1 MFNRIQAPCIVGGAL
16 LALVT
21 ADMTARAAELAEH
34 LGQVGTDDT
43 ILATFG
49 NKRVIAFFE
58 RDNGRCAVSAVVFE
72 KTDADT
78 GMTTAARVR
87 VSLHPHEMV
96 HIDSSD
102 NRTLHLQCGSNAATL
117 VALETDNRVAS
128 DRRNQSCKATQRKGA
143 RVAAE
148 PC

>member
-1 MFNRIQAPCIVGGAL
+1 MLNRIQLSFVVGGAL

-21 ADMTARAAELAEH
+21 AQMTARAAELSEH
-34 LGQVGTDDT
+34 PGPVGTDDT

-58 RDNGRCAVSAVVFE
+58 RDNGRCNVSAVVFE

-102 NRTLHLQCGSNAATL
+102 NQTLHLQCGSSAATL
-117 VALETDNRVAS
+117 AAL
-128 DRRNQSCKATQRKGA
+128 
-143 RVAAE
+143 
-148 PC
+148 

>member
-1 MFNRIQAPCIVGGAL
+1 MFNRIQFPCVVGGAL
-16 LALVT
+16 LALVI
-21 ADMTARAAELAEH
+21 AQMTARAAEPAEH
-34 LGQVGTDDT
+34 LGPVGTDDT

-96 HIDSSD
+96 RIDSSD
-102 NRTLHLQCGSNAATL
+102 NQTLHLQCGSSATTL
-117 VALETDNRVAS
+117 AALETDNRVAS
-128 DRRNQSCKATQRKGA
+128 GRRNQSCEATQRKGA
-143 RVAAE
+143 RVANQ

>member
-1 MFNRIQAPCIVGGAL
+1 MLNRIQSLCVVTGAVV
-16 LALVT
+16 ALVT
-21 ADMTARAAELAEH
+21 VGVTAHADELVEH
-34 LGQVGTDDT
+34 LGPVGTNDT

-49 NKRVIAFFE
+49 SKRLIAFFE
-58 RDNGRCAVSAVVFE
+58 RNNGRCAVSAVVFE

-87 VSLHPHEMV
+87 VSLRPHEMV

-102 NRTLHLQCGSNAATL
+102 NQTLRLQCGSNATTL
-117 VALETDNRVAS
+117 GALETDNRVAS
-128 DRRNQSCKATQRKGA
+128 GRRNQSCKATQGVGA

-148 PC
+148 TC

>member
-1 MFNRIQAPCIVGGAL
+1 MFSRIQFPCVVAGAL
-16 LALVT
+16 VALVT
-21 ADMTARAAELAEH
+21 AGVAARADELAEH
-34 LGQVGTDDT
+34 LGPVGINDA

-78 GMTTAARVR
+78 GRTTSARVR
-87 VSLHPHEMV
+87 LSLHPHEMV

-102 NRTLHLQCGSNAATL
+102 NQTLGLQCGSHAATL
-117 VALETDNRVAS
+117 AVVETGELVPS
-128 DRRNQSCKATQRKGA
+128 GSRRKQT
-143 RVAAE
+143 
-148 PC
+148 PPPPLD

>member
-1 MFNRIQAPCIVGGAL
+1 MFNRTQFPCILGGAL

-21 ADMTARAAELAEH
+21 AQMTARAAEPEEH
-34 LGQVGTDDT
+34 MGPVGTDDT
-43 ILATFG
+43 ILATLG

-96 HIDSSD
+96 YIDSPD
-102 NRTLHLQCGSNAATL
+102 NQTLRLECGSNAATL
-117 VALETDNRVAS
+117 EVPETDGLVVS
-128 DRRNQSCKATQRKGA
+128 GGTRRK
-143 RVAAE
+143 
-148 PC
+148 